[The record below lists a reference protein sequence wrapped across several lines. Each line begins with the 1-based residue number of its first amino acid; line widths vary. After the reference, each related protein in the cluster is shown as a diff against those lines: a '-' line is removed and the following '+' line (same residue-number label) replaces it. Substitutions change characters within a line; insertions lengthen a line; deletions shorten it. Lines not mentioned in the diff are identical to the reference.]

1 MAVRVVTDSSCDLPQ
16 RVADELGIEIVP
28 LSIRFGSDE
37 FVDRV
42 ELGTDEFWQRCS
54 TFPGLPETAAP
65 SPGAFE
71 ERFRSLAADGAE
83 GVVCVN
89 LSRDLS
95 ATIQAAELA
104 AQAVADEIPV
114 RVVDSRSL
122 TMGLGMIVV
131 EAARM
136 AQQGKGID
144 DVAGVAEDL
153 SGRTKVYGALDT
165 LENLKRGGRIGG
177 AKALLG
183 SMLSIKPI
191 IEVSSGKVER
201 ESQQRTRT
209 KALQYLVD
217 KVKSEPVVE
226 NLAVMHADT
235 DDVDAFVA
243 RLSENYDGEII
254 VGDIGPVI
262 GTHGGKGTIGI
273 VYQVPA

>member
-1 MAVRVVTDSSCDLPQ
+1 
-16 RVADELGIEIVP
+16 
-28 LSIRFGSDE
+28 
-37 FVDRV
+37 
-42 ELGTDEFWQRCS
+42 
-54 TFPGLPETAAP
+54 
-65 SPGAFE
+65 
-71 ERFRSLAADGAE
+71 
-83 GVVCVN
+83 
-89 LSRDLS
+89 
-95 ATIQAAELA
+95 
-104 AQAVADEIPV
+104 
-114 RVVDSRSL
+114 
-122 TMGLGMIVV
+122 MIVV

-153 SGRTKVYGALDT
+153 SSRTKVYGALDT

-209 KALQYLVD
+209 KALQYLID

-243 RLSENYDGEII
+243 RLSESYDGEII

-273 VYQVPA
+273 VYQVSA